1 MDLDTKLKNIKIQ
14 KASRVI
20 SFLLALIFIV
30 VGMLNGI
37 EVVKSAYLFGF
48 GDCLNNDL
56 TVYDMNGFE
65 NDFRTDVNSVLAW
78 SNRNYMQKQVEKK
91 KTEFVDGM
99 LAKYLESKSFYD
111 ANSQALQKSY
121 NDEYNDEY
129 YDEDDESDVD
139 YDDAS
144 SLYNI
149 QHEYDEFGNDVF
161 YFQKDYSEE
170 LSTGRYLWFT
180 CNVPLSDSS
189 EQAQKYLE
197 KKFDNEVTK
206 DFGPYFTQSE
216 VSDALQFYIESKD
229 GVVYTN
235 VDDVNTFKKSATA
248 DKGFWLGEDNLGRNR
263 FYSLCNVYDDF
274 YTNNT
279 KQAYFQIDMSKAK
292 DDYYSEIQEN
302 FDKVNHNPMKNFA
315 VSVACI
321 ILLLLLLI
329 WNCVLAGRK
338 GSEYKTSKIDKV
350 PNDLHFLVSGGL
362 VAGGFF
368 LLVNLLY
375 FYAKSLFSEMD
386 IYSTLADM
394 VAGVVNANMF
404 MPLVCALAFA
414 IFLVMSEWL
423 TSVARQVKAHSGFFK
438 NTLVYMLIKCL
449 VWFFK
454 TVVAKPAKKGIAF
467 LKYRPDVFKKQL
479 MAYLIG
485 YGVVNLLLLFFVW
498 LGDDGVVRLLLCFAW
513 FGLNVASLV
522 FVVKYVMDLDE
533 IIKAFN
539 ERRPPRV
546 NYQKLPQSL
555 KMLVD
560 AQKYTAEELNRA
572 VDKAV
577 KDERMRSELI
587 TNVSHDLKTPLTS
600 IITYVDLLKHCDIQ
614 DEKAQEYI
622 GVLDEKGGRLKR
634 LIDDLV
640 EASKITSGVIKL
652 NLVQLDLG
660 ELATQAVVEHQQEF
674 ADNGLELIFK
684 GDKKSLSAIAD
695 GQKTYRVIE
704 NLLSNARKYSAKG
717 SRVYADVYEQ
727 NNTAVFEIKNVSA
740 QQLDISADELKE
752 RFVRGDKSRNEE
764 GNGLGLSIA
773 DNLCQAM
780 HGRMEIHIDG
790 DLFKVKVVLPRQAQK

>member
-20 SFLLALIFIV
+20 SFLLALIFVV

-37 EVVKSAYLFGF
+37 EVVKSAYMFGF
-48 GDCLNNDL
+48 DDCLSNDL
-56 TVYDMNGFE
+56 TVYDTNGFE
-65 NDFRTDVNSVLAW
+65 NDFKTDVTSVLAW

-91 KTEFVDGM
+91 KTEFIDGM
-99 LAKYLESKSFYD
+99 LSKYLESKSFYD
-111 ANSQALQKSY
+111 ANSQALLKSY
-121 NDEYNDEY
+121 NDEYTD
-129 YDEDDESDVD
+129 YDGYDDDDGVD

-149 QHEYDEFGNDVF
+149 QHEYDEFGSDVF
-161 YFQKDYSEE
+161 YFEKQYSGE
-170 LSTGRYLWFT
+170 LSTGRCLWFT
-180 CNVPLSDSS
+180 CSVPFSYSG

-206 DFGPYFTQSE
+206 ELGPYFTQTE

-229 GVVYTN
+229 GIVYTN

-248 DKGFWLGEDNLGRNR
+248 DKGFWLGEDNLSRNR
-263 FYSLCNVYDDF
+263 FYSLCNDYDDF

-368 LLVNLLY
+368 LLLNLLY
-375 FYAKSLFSEMD
+375 LYARSLFSEAD
-386 IYSTLADM
+386 IYGTLADM
-394 VAGVVNANMF
+394 VAVVINSNMF

-449 VWFFK
+449 VWLFK

-485 YGVVNLLLLFFVW
+485 YGVVNLLLMFFVW
-498 LGDDGVVRLLLCFAW
+498 FCDEGGVRWLLCLVW
-513 FGLNVASLV
+513 FGMNVASLV
-522 FVVKYVMDLDE
+522 FIVKYVMDLDE

-587 TNVSHDLKTPLTS
+587 TSVSHDLKTPLTS

-640 EASKITSGVIKL
+640 EASKITSGVVKL

-740 QQLDISADELKE
+740 QPLDISADELKE

-790 DLFKVKVVLPRQAQK
+790 DLFKVKVVLPRQHK

>member
-14 KASRVI
+14 KTSRVI
-20 SFLLALIFIV
+20 SFLLALIFVV

-37 EVVKSAYLFGF
+37 EFVKSAYIFGID
-48 GDCLNNDL
+48 DCLSNDL
-56 TVYDMNGFE
+56 TVYDTNGFE
-65 NDFRTDVNSVLAW
+65 NDFRTDVTSVLAW

-121 NDEYNDEY
+121 NDEY

-161 YFQKDYSEE
+161 YFEKQYSGE
-170 LSTGRYLWFT
+170 LSAGRYLWFT
-180 CNVPLSDSS
+180 CSVPFSYSN
-189 EQAQKYLE
+189 EQVLKYLE
-197 KKFDNEVTK
+197 KKFVNEVTK
-206 DFGPYFTQSE
+206 ELGPYFTQTE

-229 GVVYTN
+229 GIVYTN

-248 DKGFWLGEDNLGRNR
+248 DKGFWLGEDDLSRNR
-263 FYSLCNVYDDF
+263 FYSLCNYDDF

-292 DDYYSEIQEN
+292 DDYYSKIQEN
-302 FDKVNHNPMKNFA
+302 FDKVNHNPLKNFA
-315 VSVACI
+315 LSVACI
-321 ILLLLLLI
+321 ILLLLLLV

-338 GSEYKTSKIDKV
+338 GSEYKASKIDKV

-362 VAGGFF
+362 VAGGFS
-368 LLVNLLY
+368 LLVNSLY
-375 FYAKSLFSEMD
+375 FYAKSLFSEAD

-394 VAGVVNANMF
+394 VAGVVNSNMF

-449 VWFFK
+449 VWLFK
-454 TVVAKPAKKGIAF
+454 TVIAKPAKKGIAF

-485 YGVVNLLLLFFVW
+485 YGVVNLLLLFLVPVCGAGMRMVFCLV
-498 LGDDGVVRLLLCFAW
+498 W

-640 EASKITSGVIKL
+640 EASKITSGVVKL

-740 QQLDISADELKE
+740 QPLDISADELKE

-790 DLFKVKVVLPRQAQK
+790 DLFKVKVVLPRQQGK

>member
-1 MDLDTKLKNIKIQ
+1 MDLDTKLKNTKIQ
-14 KASRVI
+14 TASRVI
-20 SFLLALIFIV
+20 SFLLALVFVV

-37 EVVKSAYLFGF
+37 EVVKSAYIFGID
-48 GDCLNNDL
+48 DCLSNDL
-56 TVYDMNGFE
+56 TVYDTNGFE

-78 SNRNYMQKQVEKK
+78 SNRNYMQKQVEKR

-111 ANSQALQKSY
+111 ANSQALLKSY
-121 NDEYNDEY
+121 NDEYTD
-129 YDEDDESDVD
+129 YDGYDDDDGVD

-144 SLYNI
+144 SLYHI
-149 QHEYDEFGNDVF
+149 QHEYDDFGNDVF
-161 YFQKDYSEE
+161 YFQKDYSGE
-170 LSTGRYLWFT
+170 LSAGRYLWFT
-180 CNVPLSDSS
+180 CTVPLSYSN
-189 EQAQKYLE
+189 EQALKYLE
-197 KKFDNEVTK
+197 KKFNNEVTK
-206 DFGPYFTQSE
+206 ELGPYFTQSE

-235 VDDVNTFKKSATA
+235 VDDVNTFKKNATA
-248 DKGFWLGEDNLGRNR
+248 DKGFWLGEENLSRNR
-263 FYSLCNVYDDF
+263 FYSLCNYDDF

-292 DDYYSEIQEN
+292 DDYYSEIKEN

-321 ILLLLLLI
+321 ILLLLLLV

-338 GSEYKTSKIDKV
+338 GGEYKTSKIDKV

-368 LLVNLLY
+368 LLVNSLY
-375 FYAKSLFSEMD
+375 FYAKSLFSEVMT
-386 IYSTLADM
+386 YSTLGDM
-394 VAGVVNANMF
+394 VAGVINSNMF

-449 VWFFK
+449 VWLFK

-467 LKYRPDVFKKQL
+467 LKYRPDMFKKQL

-522 FVVKYVMDLDE
+522 FIVKYVMDLDE

-577 KDERMRSELI
+577 RDERMRSELI

-614 DEKAQEYI
+614 DEKAKEYI

-640 EASKITSGVIKL
+640 EASKITSGVVKL

>member
-1 MDLDTKLKNIKIQ
+1 MDLDTKLKNTKIQ

-37 EVVKSAYLFGF
+37 EVVKSAYLFDIA
-48 GDCLNNDL
+48 DCLRNDL
-56 TVYDMNGFE
+56 TVYDTKGFE

-78 SNRNYMQKQVEKK
+78 SNRNYMQKQIEKK
-91 KTEFVDGM
+91 KTKFVDGM
-99 LAKYLESKSFYD
+99 LAEYLESKSFYD
-111 ANSQALQKSY
+111 ENSQALLKSY
-121 NDEYNDEY
+121 NDYYDDEY
-129 YDEDDESDVD
+129 YDDDDDYDDVVD

-149 QHEYDEFGNDVF
+149 QHKYDEFGKDVF
-161 YFQKDYSEE
+161 YFQKDYSGE
-170 LSTGRYLWFT
+170 LSAGRYLWFT
-180 CNVPLSDSS
+180 CTVPLSYSN
-189 EQAQKYLE
+189 EQALKYLE
-197 KKFDNEVTK
+197 KKFDKEVTNN
-206 DFGPYFTQSE
+206 FGPYLTQTE
-216 VSDALQFYIESKD
+216 VPDALQFYIESKD

-248 DKGFWLGEDNLGRNR
+248 DKGFWLGEDNLSRNR
-263 FYSLCNVYDDF
+263 FYSLCNGYNDF

-292 DDYYSEIQEN
+292 DDSYSKIQEN

-321 ILLLLLLI
+321 ILLLLLLV

-368 LLVNLLY
+368 LLANLLY
-375 FYAKSLFSEMD
+375 FYAKSLFPEAGTYIVLGD
-386 IYSTLADM
+386 L
-394 VAGVVNANMF
+394 VASVINSNMF
-404 MPLVCALAFA
+404 MPLVCALSFA
-414 IFLVMSEWL
+414 IFLIMSEWL
-423 TSVARQVKAHSGFFK
+423 TSVARQVKTHSGFFK

-449 VWFFK
+449 VWLFK
-454 TVVAKPAKKGIAF
+454 TAIVKPAKKGIAF
-467 LKYRPDVFKKQL
+467 LKYRPDMFKKQL

-485 YGVVNLLLLFFVW
+485 YGAVNLLLLFLVSVCGAGMRIVFCLV
-498 LGDDGVVRLLLCFAW
+498 W

-577 KDERMRSELI
+577 RDERMRSELI

-640 EASKITSGVIKL
+640 EASKITSGVVKL

-740 QQLDISADELKE
+740 QPLDISADELKE

-790 DLFKVKVVLPRQAQK
+790 DLFKVKVVLPRQHK

>member
-14 KASRVI
+14 KTSRVI
-20 SFLLALIFIV
+20 SFLLALIFVV

-48 GDCLNNDL
+48 GDCLSNDL
-56 TVYDMNGFE
+56 TVYDTNGFE
-65 NDFRTDVNSVLAW
+65 HDFRTDVNSVLAW
-78 SNRNYMQKQVEKK
+78 SNRNYMQKQVEKN
-91 KTEFVDGM
+91 KTEFIDGM
-99 LAKYLESKSFYD
+99 LSKYLESKSFYD
-111 ANSQALQKSY
+111 ANSQALLKSY
-121 NDEYNDEY
+121 NDEYTD
-129 YDEDDESDVD
+129 YDGYDDDDGVD

-149 QHEYDEFGNDVF
+149 QHEYDEFGRDVF
-161 YFQKDYSEE
+161 YFEKQYSGE
-170 LSTGRYLWFT
+170 LSTGRCLWFT
-180 CNVPLSDSS
+180 CSVPFSYSG

-206 DFGPYFTQSE
+206 ELRPYFTQTE

-229 GVVYTN
+229 GIVYTN
-235 VDDVNTFKKSATA
+235 VDDVNTFKKNATA
-248 DKGFWLGEDNLGRNR
+248 DKGFWLGEDNLSRNR
-263 FYSLCNVYDDF
+263 FYSLCNYDDF

-292 DDYYSEIQEN
+292 NDYYSEIQEN

-321 ILLLLLLI
+321 ILLLLLLV

-368 LLVNLLY
+368 LLVNSLY
-375 FYAKSLFSEMD
+375 FYAKSLFSEAD
-386 IYSTLADM
+386 IYSTLAEDM
-394 VAGVVNANMF
+394 VAVVINSNMF

-423 TSVARQVKAHSGFFK
+423 TSVARQVKTHSGFFK

-449 VWFFK
+449 VWLFK

-485 YGVVNLLLLFFVW
+485 YGVVNLLLMFFVW
-498 LGDDGVVRLLLCFAW
+498 FCDEGGVRWLLCLVW

-522 FVVKYVMDLDE
+522 FIVKYVMDLDE

-640 EASKITSGVIKL
+640 EASKITSGVVKL

-773 DNLCQAM
+773 DNLCRAM

-790 DLFKVKVVLPRQAQK
+790 DLFKVKVVLPRQQGK

>member
-14 KASRVI
+14 KTSRVI

-48 GDCLNNDL
+48 GDCLSNDL
-56 TVYDMNGFE
+56 TVYDTNGFE
-65 NDFRTDVNSVLAW
+65 HDFRTDVNSVLAW

-99 LAKYLESKSFYD
+99 LSKYLESKSFYD
-111 ANSQALQKSY
+111 ANSQALLKSY
-121 NDEYNDEY
+121 NDEYTD
-129 YDEDDESDVD
+129 YDGYDDDDGVD

-144 SLYNI
+144 SLYHI
-149 QHEYDEFGNDVF
+149 QHEYDDFGNDVF
-161 YFQKDYSEE
+161 YFQKDYSRE
-170 LSTGRYLWFT
+170 LSAGRYLWFT
-180 CNVPLSDSS
+180 CTVPLSYSN
-189 EQAQKYLE
+189 EQALKYLE
-197 KKFDNEVTK
+197 KKFNNEVTK
-206 DFGPYFTQSE
+206 ELGPYFTQTE

-229 GVVYTN
+229 GIVYTN
-235 VDDVNTFKKSATA
+235 VDDVNTFKKNVTA
-248 DKGFWLGEDNLGRNR
+248 DKGFWLGEENLSRNR
-263 FYSLCNVYDDF
+263 FYSLCNYDDF

-279 KQAYFQIDMSKAK
+279 KQAYFQIDMSKAN
-292 DDYYSEIQEN
+292 DDYYSKIQEN

-321 ILLLLLLI
+321 ILLLLLLV

-338 GSEYKTSKIDKV
+338 GSEYKTSKIDNV

-368 LLVNLLY
+368 LLVNSLY
-375 FYAKSLFSEMD
+375 FYARSLFSEAD
-386 IYSTLADM
+386 IYSTLAYM

-449 VWFFK
+449 VWLFK
-454 TVVAKPAKKGIAF
+454 TVVAKPVKKGIAF

-485 YGVVNLLLLFFVW
+485 YGVVNLLLLFLVW

-522 FVVKYVMDLDE
+522 FIVKYVMDLDE

-577 KDERMRSELI
+577 RDERMRSELI

-640 EASKITSGVIKL
+640 EASKITSGVVKL

-740 QQLDISADELKE
+740 QPLDISADELKE

-773 DNLCQAM
+773 DNLCRAM

-790 DLFKVKVVLPRQAQK
+790 DLFKVKVVLPRQHK

>member
-14 KASRVI
+14 KTSRVI

-48 GDCLNNDL
+48 GDCLSNDL
-56 TVYDMNGFE
+56 TVYDTNGFE
-65 NDFRTDVNSVLAW
+65 HDFRTDVNSVLAW

-99 LAKYLESKSFYD
+99 LSKYLESKSFYD
-111 ANSQALQKSY
+111 ANSQALLKSY
-121 NDEYNDEY
+121 NDEYTD
-129 YDEDDESDVD
+129 YDGYDDDDGVD

-144 SLYNI
+144 SLYHI
-149 QHEYDEFGNDVF
+149 QHEYDDFGNDVF
-161 YFQKDYSEE
+161 YFQKDYSRE
-170 LSTGRYLWFT
+170 LSAGRYLWFT
-180 CNVPLSDSS
+180 CTVPLSYSN
-189 EQAQKYLE
+189 EQALKYLE
-197 KKFDNEVTK
+197 KKFNNEVTK
-206 DFGPYFTQSE
+206 ELGPYFTQTE

-229 GVVYTN
+229 GIVYTN
-235 VDDVNTFKKSATA
+235 VDDVNTFKKNVTA
-248 DKGFWLGEDNLGRNR
+248 DKGFWLGEENLSRNR
-263 FYSLCNVYDDF
+263 FYSLCNYDDF

-279 KQAYFQIDMSKAK
+279 KQAYFQIDMSKAN
-292 DDYYSEIQEN
+292 DDYYSKIQEN

-321 ILLLLLLI
+321 ILLLLLLV

-368 LLVNLLY
+368 LLVNSLY
-375 FYAKSLFSEMD
+375 FYAKSLFSESD

-394 VAGVVNANMF
+394 VAVVINSNMF

-423 TSVARQVKAHSGFFK
+423 TSVARQVKTHSGFFK

-449 VWFFK
+449 VWLFK
-454 TVVAKPAKKGIAF
+454 TVVEKPVKKGIAF

-485 YGVVNLLLLFFVW
+485 YGVVNLLLMFFVW
-498 LGDDGVVRLLLCFAW
+498 FCDEGGVRWLLCLVW

-522 FVVKYVMDLDE
+522 FIVKYVMDLDE

-577 KDERMRSELI
+577 RDERMRSELI

-600 IITYVDLLKHCDIQ
+600 IITYVDLLKHCEIQ

-640 EASKITSGVIKL
+640 EASKITSGVVKL

-773 DNLCQAM
+773 DNLCRAM

-790 DLFKVKVVLPRQAQK
+790 DLFKVKVVLPRQHK

>member
-14 KASRVI
+14 KTSRVI

-48 GDCLNNDL
+48 GDYLNNDL
-56 TVYDMNGFE
+56 TVYDTNGFE

-99 LAKYLESKSFYD
+99 LSKYLESKSFYD
-111 ANSQALQKSY
+111 ANSQALLKSY
-121 NDEYNDEY
+121 NDEYTD
-129 YDEDDESDVD
+129 YDGYDDDDGVD

-149 QHEYDEFGNDVF
+149 QHEYDEFGRDVF
-161 YFQKDYSEE
+161 YFEKQYSGE
-170 LSTGRYLWFT
+170 LSTGRCLWFT
-180 CNVPLSDSS
+180 CSVPFSYSG

-206 DFGPYFTQSE
+206 ELGPYFTQTE

-229 GVVYTN
+229 GIVYTN
-235 VDDVNTFKKSATA
+235 VDDVNTFKKNATA
-248 DKGFWLGEDNLGRNR
+248 DKGFWLGEDNLSRNR
-263 FYSLCNVYDDF
+263 FYSLCNYDDF

-292 DDYYSEIQEN
+292 NDSYSKIQQN

-321 ILLLLLLI
+321 ILLLLLLV

-362 VAGGFF
+362 VTGGFF
-368 LLVNLLY
+368 LLLNLLY
-375 FYAKSLFSEMD
+375 FYARSLFSEAD

-394 VAGVVNANMF
+394 VAVVINSNMF

-449 VWFFK
+449 VWLFK

-498 LGDDGVVRLLLCFAW
+498 LGDDGVVRLLFCLVW
-513 FGLNVASLV
+513 FGMNVASLV
-522 FVVKYVMDLDE
+522 FIVKYVMDLDE

-600 IITYVDLLKHCDIQ
+600 IITYVDLLKHCEIQ

-640 EASKITSGVIKL
+640 EASKITSGVVKL

-790 DLFKVKVVLPRQAQK
+790 DLFKVKVVLPRQHK

>member
-14 KASRVI
+14 KTSRVI
-20 SFLLALIFIV
+20 SFLLALVFIV

-37 EVVKSAYLFGF
+37 EVVKSAYIFGID
-48 GDCLNNDL
+48 DCLSNDL
-56 TVYDMNGFE
+56 TVYDTNGFE

-78 SNRNYMQKQVEKK
+78 SNRNYMQKRIEKK

-111 ANSQALQKSY
+111 ENSQALLKSY
-121 NDEYNDEY
+121 NDEYTD
-129 YDEDDESDVD
+129 YDGYDDDDDGVD

-170 LSTGRYLWFT
+170 ISAGRYFWFT
-180 CNVPLSDSS
+180 CTVPLSHSG

-206 DFGPYFTQSE
+206 NLGPYLTQTE

-229 GVVYTN
+229 GIVYTN
-235 VDDVNTFKKSATA
+235 VDDVNTFKKNATA
-248 DKGFWLGEDNLGRNR
+248 DKGFWLGEHNFGRNR
-263 FYSLCNVYDDF
+263 FYSLCNYDDF

-321 ILLLLLLI
+321 ILLLLLLV

-338 GSEYKTSKIDKV
+338 GSEYKTSKIDKM

-362 VAGGFF
+362 VTGGFF
-368 LLVNLLY
+368 LLVNSLY
-375 FYAKSLFSEMD
+375 CYAKILFSEAD
-386 IYSTLADM
+386 IYNDLADM
-394 VAGVVNANMF
+394 TISVVNANMF

-449 VWFFK
+449 VWLFK
-454 TVVAKPAKKGIAF
+454 TVIAKPAKKGIAF

-522 FVVKYVMDLDE
+522 FIVKYVMDLDE

-640 EASKITSGVIKL
+640 EASKITSGVVKL

-790 DLFKVKVVLPRQAQK
+790 DLFKVKVVLPRQQGK

>member
-14 KASRVI
+14 KTSRVI

-37 EVVKSAYLFGF
+37 EVVKSAYIFGID
-48 GDCLNNDL
+48 DCLSNDL
-56 TVYDMNGFE
+56 TVYDTNGFE

-78 SNRNYMQKQVEKK
+78 SNRNYMQKRIEKK

-111 ANSQALQKSY
+111 ENSQALLKSY
-121 NDEYNDEY
+121 NDEYTD
-129 YDEDDESDVD
+129 YDGYDDDDDGVD

-170 LSTGRYLWFT
+170 ISAGRYFWFT
-180 CNVPLSDSS
+180 CTVPLSHSG

-206 DFGPYFTQSE
+206 NLGPYLTQTE

-229 GVVYTN
+229 GIVYTN
-235 VDDVNTFKKSATA
+235 VDDVNTFKKNATA
-248 DKGFWLGEDNLGRNR
+248 DKGFWLGEHNFGRNR
-263 FYSLCNVYDDF
+263 FYSLCNYDDF

-321 ILLLLLLI
+321 ILLLLLLV

-338 GSEYKTSKIDKV
+338 GSEYKTSKIDKM

-362 VAGGFF
+362 VTGGFF
-368 LLVNLLY
+368 LLVNSLY
-375 FYAKSLFSEMD
+375 CYAKILFSKAD
-386 IYSTLADM
+386 IYNDLADM
-394 VAGVVNANMF
+394 TISVVNANMF

-449 VWFFK
+449 VWLFK

-467 LKYRPDVFKKQL
+467 LKYRPDMFKKQL

-522 FVVKYVMDLDE
+522 FIVKYVMDLDE

-614 DEKAQEYI
+614 DKKAQEYI

-640 EASKITSGVIKL
+640 EASKITSGVVKL

-660 ELATQAVVEHQQEF
+660 ELVTQAVVEHQQEF

-740 QQLDISADELKE
+740 QPLDISADELKE

>member
-20 SFLLALIFIV
+20 SFLLALIFVV

-48 GDCLNNDL
+48 GDCLNNNL
-56 TVYDMNGFE
+56 TVYDTNGFE
-65 NDFRTDVNSVLAW
+65 HDFRTDVNSVLAW

-111 ANSQALQKSY
+111 ANSQVLLKSY
-121 NDEYNDEY
+121 NDEYTD
-129 YDEDDESDVD
+129 YDGYDDDDGVD

-144 SLYNI
+144 SLYHI
-149 QHEYDEFGNDVF
+149 QHEYDDFGNDVF
-161 YFQKDYSEE
+161 YFQKDYSGE
-170 LSTGRYLWFT
+170 LSAGRYLWFT
-180 CNVPLSDSS
+180 CTVPLSYSN
-189 EQAQKYLE
+189 EQALKYLE
-197 KKFDNEVTK
+197 KKFNNEVTK
-206 DFGPYFTQSE
+206 ELGPYFTQTE

-229 GVVYTN
+229 GIVYTN
-235 VDDVNTFKKSATA
+235 VDDVNTFKKNATA
-248 DKGFWLGEDNLGRNR
+248 DKGFWLGEENLSRNR
-263 FYSLCNVYDDF
+263 FYSLCNYDDF

-321 ILLLLLLI
+321 ILLLLLLV

-368 LLVNLLY
+368 LLVNSLY
-375 FYAKSLFSEMD
+375 FYARSLFFEAN

-394 VAGVVNANMF
+394 VAVVINSNMF
-404 MPLVCALAFA
+404 MTLVCALAFA

-423 TSVARQVKAHSGFFK
+423 TSVARQVKTHSGFFK

-449 VWFFK
+449 VWLFK
-454 TVVAKPAKKGIAF
+454 TVVAKPVKKGIAF

-485 YGVVNLLLLFFVW
+485 YGVVNLLLMFFVW
-498 LGDDGVVRLLLCFAW
+498 FCDEGGVRWLLCLVW

-522 FVVKYVMDLDE
+522 FIVKYVMDLDE

-577 KDERMRSELI
+577 RDERMRSELI

-640 EASKITSGVIKL
+640 EASKITSGVVKL

-740 QQLDISADELKE
+740 QPLDISADELKE

-780 HGRMEIHIDG
+780 QGRMEIHIDG
-790 DLFKVKVVLPRQAQK
+790 DLFKVKVVLPRQQGK

>member
-1 MDLDTKLKNIKIQ
+1 MDLDTKLKNTKIQ
-14 KASRVI
+14 TASRVV

-37 EVVKSAYLFGF
+37 EVVKSAYIFGID
-48 GDCLNNDL
+48 DCLSNNL

-65 NDFRTDVNSVLAW
+65 NDFKTDVTSVLAW

-111 ANSQALQKSY
+111 ANSQALLKSY
-121 NDEYNDEY
+121 NDEYTD
-129 YDEDDESDVD
+129 YDGYDDDDGVD

-170 LSTGRYLWFT
+170 LSTGRCFWFT
-180 CNVPLSDSS
+180 CSVPFSYSG

-206 DFGPYFTQSE
+206 NLGPYLTQTE

-235 VDDVNTFKKSATA
+235 VDDVNTFKKNATA

-263 FYSLCNVYDDF
+263 FYWLCNGYDDF

-302 FDKVNHNPMKNFA
+302 FEKVNHNPMKNFA

-321 ILLLLLLI
+321 ILLLLLLV

-362 VAGGFF
+362 VTGGFF
-368 LLVNLLY
+368 LLVNSLY
-375 FYAKSLFSEMD
+375 FYAKSLFSEVMT
-386 IYSTLADM
+386 YSTLEDM
-394 VAGVVNANMF
+394 IVSAVNSNIF
-404 MPLVCALAFA
+404 VPLVCALAFA

-423 TSVARQVKAHSGFFK
+423 TSVARQVKTHSGFFK
-438 NTLVYMLIKCL
+438 NTLVYMLIKCF
-449 VWFFK
+449 VWLFK
-454 TVVAKPAKKGIAF
+454 TVVAKPVKKGIAF
-467 LKYRPDVFKKQL
+467 LKYRPDMFKKQL

-485 YGVVNLLLLFFVW
+485 YGVVNLLLMFFVW
-498 LGDDGVVRLLLCFAW
+498 FCDEGGVRWLLCLVW

-640 EASKITSGVIKL
+640 EASKITSGVVKL

-790 DLFKVKVVLPRQAQK
+790 DLFKVKVVLPRQHK

>member
-1 MDLDTKLKNIKIQ
+1 MDLDTKLKNTKIQ
-14 KASRVI
+14 TASRVV

-37 EVVKSAYLFGF
+37 EVVKSAYIFGID
-48 GDCLNNDL
+48 DCLSNNL

-65 NDFRTDVNSVLAW
+65 NDFKTDVTSVLAW

-111 ANSQALQKSY
+111 ANSQALLKSY
-121 NDEYNDEY
+121 NDEYTD
-129 YDEDDESDVD
+129 YDGYDDDDGVD

-170 LSTGRYLWFT
+170 LSTGRCFWFT
-180 CNVPLSDSS
+180 CSVPFSYSG

-206 DFGPYFTQSE
+206 NLGPYLTQTE

-235 VDDVNTFKKSATA
+235 VDDVNTFKKNATA

-263 FYSLCNVYDDF
+263 FYWLCNGYDDF

-321 ILLLLLLI
+321 ILLLLLLV

-362 VAGGFF
+362 VTGGFY
-368 LLVNLLY
+368 LLVNSLY
-375 FYAKSLFSEMD
+375 FYAKSLFSEVMT
-386 IYSTLADM
+386 YSTLEDM
-394 VAGVVNANMF
+394 IVSAVNSNIF
-404 MPLVCALAFA
+404 VPLVCALAFA

-423 TSVARQVKAHSGFFK
+423 TSVARQVKTHSGFFK
-438 NTLVYMLIKCL
+438 NTLVYMLIKCF
-449 VWFFK
+449 VWLFK
-454 TVVAKPAKKGIAF
+454 TVVAKPVKKGIAF
-467 LKYRPDVFKKQL
+467 LKYRPDMFKKQL

-485 YGVVNLLLLFFVW
+485 YGVVNLLLMFFVW
-498 LGDDGVVRLLLCFAW
+498 FCDEGGVRWLLCLVW

-640 EASKITSGVIKL
+640 EASKITSGVVKL

-740 QQLDISADELKE
+740 QPLDISADELKE

-790 DLFKVKVVLPRQAQK
+790 DLFKVKVVLPRQQGK

>member
-14 KASRVI
+14 KTSRVI
-20 SFLLALIFIV
+20 SFLLALIFVV

-37 EVVKSAYLFGF
+37 EVFKSAYLFGF
-48 GDCLNNDL
+48 GDCLSNDL

-91 KTEFVDGM
+91 KTKFIDGM
-99 LAKYLESKSFYD
+99 LSKYLESKSFYD
-111 ANSQALQKSY
+111 ANSQALLKSY
-121 NDEYNDEY
+121 NDEYTD
-129 YDEDDESDVD
+129 YDGYDDDDGVD

-149 QHEYDEFGNDVF
+149 QHEYDEFGSDVF
-161 YFQKDYSEE
+161 YFEKQYSGE
-170 LSTGRYLWFT
+170 LSTGRCLWFT
-180 CNVPLSDSS
+180 CSVPFSYSG

-206 DFGPYFTQSE
+206 ELGPYFTQTE

-229 GVVYTN
+229 GIVYTN
-235 VDDVNTFKKSATA
+235 VDDVNTFKKNATA
-248 DKGFWLGEDNLGRNR
+248 DKGFWLGEDNLSRNR
-263 FYSLCNVYDDF
+263 FYSLCNDYDDF

-292 DDYYSEIQEN
+292 DDSYSKIQEN

-350 PNDLHFLVSGGL
+350 PNDLNFLVSGGL
-362 VAGGFF
+362 VTGGFF
-368 LLVNLLY
+368 LLLNSLY
-375 FYAKSLFSEMD
+375 CYAKILFSEAE
-386 IYSTLADM
+386 IYNDLADM
-394 VAGVVNANMF
+394 TISVVNANMF

-438 NTLVYMLIKCL
+438 NTLVYMLIKCF
-449 VWFFK
+449 VWLFK
-454 TVVAKPAKKGIAF
+454 TVVVKPAKKGIAF

-485 YGVVNLLLLFFVW
+485 YGVVNLLLMFFVW
-498 LGDDGVVRLLLCFAW
+498 FCDEGGVRWLLCLVW
-513 FGLNVASLV
+513 FGMNVASLV

-600 IITYVDLLKHCDIQ
+600 IITYVDLLKHCDIK

-640 EASKITSGVIKL
+640 EASKITSGVVKL

-790 DLFKVKVVLPRQAQK
+790 DLFKVKVVLPRQQGK

>member
-1 MDLDTKLKNIKIQ
+1 M
-14 KASRVI
+14 
-20 SFLLALIFIV
+20 
-30 VGMLNGI
+30 
-37 EVVKSAYLFGF
+37 
-48 GDCLNNDL
+48 
-56 TVYDMNGFE
+56 
-65 NDFRTDVNSVLAW
+65 
-78 SNRNYMQKQVEKK
+78 
-91 KTEFVDGM
+91 
-99 LAKYLESKSFYD
+99 
-111 ANSQALQKSY
+111 
-121 NDEYNDEY
+121 
-129 YDEDDESDVD
+129 
-139 YDDAS
+139 
-144 SLYNI
+144 
-149 QHEYDEFGNDVF
+149 
-161 YFQKDYSEE
+161 
-170 LSTGRYLWFT
+170 
-180 CNVPLSDSS
+180 
-189 EQAQKYLE
+189 
-197 KKFDNEVTK
+197 
-206 DFGPYFTQSE
+206 
-216 VSDALQFYIESKD
+216 QFYIESKD

-235 VDDVNTFKKSATA
+235 VDDVNAFKKSATA
-248 DKGFWLGEDNLGRNR
+248 DKGFWLGEDDLSRNR
-263 FYSLCNVYDDF
+263 FYSLCNYDDF

-292 DDYYSEIQEN
+292 DDSYSKIQEN

-321 ILLLLLLI
+321 ILLLLLLV

-368 LLVNLLY
+368 LLVNSLY
-375 FYAKSLFSEMD
+375 FYARSLFSEAD

-449 VWFFK
+449 VWLFK
-454 TVVAKPAKKGIAF
+454 TVVAKPVKKGIAF

-485 YGVVNLLLLFFVW
+485 YGVVNLLLMFFVW
-498 LGDDGVVRLLLCFAW
+498 FCDDGGVRWLLCLVW

-522 FVVKYVMDLDE
+522 FIVKYVMDLDE

-577 KDERMRSELI
+577 RDERMRSELI

-640 EASKITSGVIKL
+640 EASKITSGVVKL
-652 NLVQLDLG
+652 NLVQLDL
-660 ELATQAVVEHQQEF
+660 E
-674 ADNGLELIFK
+674 
-684 GDKKSLSAIAD
+684 SLQPRQSLNI
-695 GQKTYRVIE
+695 
-704 NLLSNARKYSAKG
+704 
-717 SRVYADVYEQ
+717 
-727 NNTAVFEIKNVSA
+727 
-740 QQLDISADELKE
+740 
-752 RFVRGDKSRNEE
+752 SRN
-764 GNGLGLSIA
+764 LPTT
-773 DNLCQAM
+773 
-780 HGRMEIHIDG
+780 
-790 DLFKVKVVLPRQAQK
+790 DLNSSSRATKRAFRQ

>member
-14 KASRVI
+14 KTSRVI
-20 SFLLALIFIV
+20 SFLLALVFIV

-37 EVVKSAYLFGF
+37 EVVKSAYIFGID
-48 GDCLNNDL
+48 DCLSNDL
-56 TVYDMNGFE
+56 TVYDTNGFE

-78 SNRNYMQKQVEKK
+78 SNRNYMQKRIEKK

-111 ANSQALQKSY
+111 ENSQALLKSY
-121 NDEYNDEY
+121 NDEYTD
-129 YDEDDESDVD
+129 YDGYDDDDDGVD

-170 LSTGRYLWFT
+170 ISAGRYFWFT
-180 CNVPLSDSS
+180 CTVPLSHSG

-206 DFGPYFTQSE
+206 NLGPYLTQTE

-229 GVVYTN
+229 GIVYTN
-235 VDDVNTFKKSATA
+235 VDDVNTFKKNATA
-248 DKGFWLGEDNLGRNR
+248 DKGFWLGEHNFGRNR
-263 FYSLCNVYDDF
+263 FYSLCNYDDF

-321 ILLLLLLI
+321 ILLLLLLV

-338 GSEYKTSKIDKV
+338 GSEYKTSKIDKM

-362 VAGGFF
+362 VTGGFF
-368 LLVNLLY
+368 LLVNSLY
-375 FYAKSLFSEMD
+375 CYAKILFSEAD
-386 IYSTLADM
+386 IYNDLADM
-394 VAGVVNANMF
+394 TISVVNANMF

-449 VWFFK
+449 VWLFK
-454 TVVAKPAKKGIAF
+454 TVIAKPAKKGIAF

-522 FVVKYVMDLDE
+522 FIVKYVMDLDE

-640 EASKITSGVIKL
+640 EASKITSGVVKL

-740 QQLDISADELKE
+740 QPLDISADELKE

-790 DLFKVKVVLPRQAQK
+790 DLFKVKVVLPRQHK

>member
-1 MDLDTKLKNIKIQ
+1 MDTKLKNIKIQ
-14 KASRVI
+14 KTSRVI
-20 SFLLALIFIV
+20 SFLLALIFVV

-37 EVVKSAYLFGF
+37 EVVKSAYIFGID
-48 GDCLNNDL
+48 DCLSNDL
-56 TVYDMNGFE
+56 TVYDTNGFE

-121 NDEYNDEY
+121 NDEYTD
-129 YDEDDESDVD
+129 YDGYDDDDGVD

-144 SLYNI
+144 SLYHI

-161 YFQKDYSEE
+161 YFQKDYSGE
-170 LSTGRYLWFT
+170 LSAGRYLWFT
-180 CNVPLSDSS
+180 CTVPLSYSN
-189 EQAQKYLE
+189 EQALKYLE
-197 KKFDNEVTK
+197 KKFNNEVTK
-206 DFGPYFTQSE
+206 ELGPYFTQTE

-229 GVVYTN
+229 GIVYTN
-235 VDDVNTFKKSATA
+235 VDDVNTFKKTATA
-248 DKGFWLGEDNLGRNR
+248 DKGFWLGEDNLSRNR
-263 FYSLCNVYDDF
+263 FYSLCNYDDF

-292 DDYYSEIQEN
+292 GDYYSEIQEN
-302 FDKVNHNPMKNFA
+302 FGKVNHNPMKNFA

-338 GSEYKTSKIDKV
+338 DSEYKTSKIDKM

-368 LLVNLLY
+368 LLLNSLY
-375 FYAKSLFSEMD
+375 CYAKILFSEAD
-386 IYSTLADM
+386 IYNDLADM
-394 VAGVVNANMF
+394 TISVVNANMF
-404 MPLVCALAFA
+404 VPLVCALAFA
-414 IFLVMSEWL
+414 IFLIISEWL

-449 VWFFK
+449 VWLFK

-513 FGLNVASLV
+513 FGLNAASLV
-522 FVVKYVMDLDE
+522 FIVKYVMDLDE

-572 VDKAV
+572 VEKAV

-640 EASKITSGVIKL
+640 EASKITSGVVKL

-740 QQLDISADELKE
+740 QPLDISADELKE

>member
-14 KASRVI
+14 KSSRVI
-20 SFLLALIFIV
+20 SFLLALVFIV

-37 EVVKSAYLFGF
+37 EVVKSAYMFGID
-48 GDCLNNDL
+48 DCLSNDL

-91 KTEFVDGM
+91 KTEFIDGM

-111 ANSQALQKSY
+111 TNSQALQKSY

-161 YFQKDYSEE
+161 YFQKDYSGE
-170 LSTGRYLWFT
+170 LSAGNYLWFT
-180 CNVPLSDSS
+180 CSVPLSDSS

-206 DFGPYFTQSE
+206 DLGPYFTQSE

-248 DKGFWLGEDNLGRNR
+248 DKGFWLGEDNLSRNR

-292 DDYYSEIQEN
+292 DDYYSKIQEN

-338 GSEYKTSKIDKV
+338 GSEYKTSKIDKM

-368 LLVNLLY
+368 LLLNSLY
-375 FYAKSLFSEMD
+375 CYAKILFSEAD
-386 IYSTLADM
+386 IYNDLADM
-394 VAGVVNANMF
+394 TISIVNANMF
-404 MPLVCALAFA
+404 VPLVYALAFA
-414 IFLVMSEWL
+414 IFLIISEWL

-449 VWFFK
+449 VWLFK

-467 LKYRPDVFKKQL
+467 LKYRPDMFKKQL

-522 FVVKYVMDLDE
+522 FIVKYVMDLDE

-614 DEKAQEYI
+614 DKKAQEYI

-640 EASKITSGVIKL
+640 EASKITSGVVKL

-740 QQLDISADELKE
+740 QPLDISADELKE

>member
-1 MDLDTKLKNIKIQ
+1 MDLDTKLKNVKIQ

-20 SFLLALIFIV
+20 SFLLALIFVV

-48 GDCLNNDL
+48 GDCLSNDL
-56 TVYDMNGFE
+56 TVYDTNGFE

-78 SNRNYMQKQVEKK
+78 SNRNYMQKHVEKK

-99 LAKYLESKSFYD
+99 LSKYLESKSFYD
-111 ANSQALQKSY
+111 ANSQALLKSY
-121 NDEYNDEY
+121 NDEYTD
-129 YDEDDESDVD
+129 YDGYDDDDGVD

-149 QHEYDEFGNDVF
+149 QHEYDDFGNDVF
-161 YFQKDYSEE
+161 YFEKQYSGE
-170 LSTGRYLWFT
+170 LSAGRYLWFT
-180 CNVPLSDSS
+180 CSVPFSYSNKQVL
-189 EQAQKYLE
+189 KYLE

-206 DFGPYFTQSE
+206 ELGPYFTQTE

-229 GVVYTN
+229 GIVYTN
-235 VDDVNTFKKSATA
+235 VDDVNTFKKNVTA
-248 DKGFWLGEDNLGRNR
+248 DKGFWLGEENLSRNR
-263 FYSLCNVYDDF
+263 FYSLCNYDDF

-292 DDYYSEIQEN
+292 DDYYSKIQEN
-302 FDKVNHNPMKNFA
+302 FDKVNHNPIKNFA

-321 ILLLLLLI
+321 ILLLLLLV

-362 VAGGFF
+362 VTGGFF
-368 LLVNLLY
+368 LLVNSLY
-375 FYAKSLFSEMD
+375 FYAKSLFSEAD

-394 VAGVVNANMF
+394 VAVVINSNMF

-423 TSVARQVKAHSGFFK
+423 TSVARQVKTHSGFFK

-449 VWFFK
+449 VWLFK
-454 TVVAKPAKKGIAF
+454 TVVAKPVKKGIAF

-485 YGVVNLLLLFFVW
+485 YGVVNLLLMFFVW
-498 LGDDGVVRLLLCFAW
+498 FCDEGGVRWLLCLVW

-522 FVVKYVMDLDE
+522 FIVKYVMDLDE

-640 EASKITSGVIKL
+640 EASKITSGVVKL

-740 QQLDISADELKE
+740 QPLDISADELKE

-790 DLFKVKVVLPRQAQK
+790 DLFKVKVVLPRQHK

>member
-1 MDLDTKLKNIKIQ
+1 MDLDTKLKSIKTQ
-14 KASRVI
+14 KFARII
-20 SFLLALIFIV
+20 SFLLALVFVV

-48 GDCLNNDL
+48 GDCLSNDL
-56 TVYDMNGFE
+56 TVYDANGFE

-78 SNRNYMQKQVEKK
+78 SNRNYMQKQTEKN
-91 KTEFVDGM
+91 KTKFVDGM
-99 LAKYLESKSFYD
+99 LSKYLETKSYYD
-111 ANSQALQKSY
+111 ANSQELLKSY
-121 NDEYNDEY
+121 NDYYNG
-129 YDEDDESDVD
+129 D
-139 YDDAS
+139 YDDGDDGDIDYNEAS
-144 SLYNI
+144 FLYNI
-149 QHEYDEFGNDVF
+149 QHKYDEFGKDVF
-161 YFQKDYSEE
+161 YFQKDYEGK
-170 LSTGRYLWFT
+170 LSTGVYLWFN
-180 CNVPLSDSS
+180 CSVPLSYSG

-197 KKFDNEVTK
+197 KKFDNEVTEQI
-206 DFGPYFTQSE
+206 GPYLSQTE

-235 VDDVNTFKKSATA
+235 VDDVNAFKKSVTA
-248 DKGFWLGEDNLGRNR
+248 DKGFWLGEDNLGTNK
-263 FYSLCNVYDDF
+263 FYSICNGYDDF
-274 YTNNT
+274 YIDNT

-292 DDYYSEIQEN
+292 NDYYSEIQKN
-302 FDKVNHNPMKNFA
+302 FDKVNHNPIKNFA

-321 ILLLLLLI
+321 ILLILLLI
-329 WNCVLAGRK
+329 LNCVLAGRK
-338 GSEYKTSKIDKV
+338 GSEYKTAKIDKV

-368 LLVNLLY
+368 LLVNSLY
-375 FYAKSLFSEMD
+375 FYAKSLFSEAD

-394 VAGVVNANMF
+394 VAGVVNSNMF

-414 IFLVMSEWL
+414 IFLVMNEWL
-423 TSVARQVKAHSGFFK
+423 TSVARQIKAHSGFFK
-438 NTLVYMLIKCL
+438 NTLVYMLIKCF
-449 VWFFK
+449 VWLFK
-454 TVVAKPAKKGIAF
+454 TVIAKPAKKGIAL

-485 YGVVNLLLLFFVW
+485 YGVVNLLLFFFVW
-498 LGDDGVVRLLLCFAW
+498 LCDDGVVRLLLCFAW

-533 IIKAFN
+533 VIKAFN

-555 KMLVD
+555 KLLVD
-560 AQKYTAEELNRA
+560 AQKYTVQELNRA

-577 KDERMRSELI
+577 RDERMRSELI

-634 LIDDLV
+634 LINDLV
-640 EASKITSGVIKL
+640 EASKITSGVVKL

-704 NLLSNARKYSAKG
+704 NLMSNARKYSAKG

-740 QQLDISADELKE
+740 QPLDISADELKE

-790 DLFKVKVVLPRQAQK
+790 DLFKVKVVLPRQSH

>member
-1 MDLDTKLKNIKIQ
+1 MELDTKLKNIKTQ

-48 GDCLNNDL
+48 GDCLSNDL

-65 NDFRTDVNSVLAW
+65 NDFRTDVTSVLAW

-99 LAKYLESKSFYD
+99 LSKYLESKSFYD
-111 ANSQALQKSY
+111 ENSQALLKSY
-121 NDEYNDEY
+121 NDEYTD
-129 YDEDDESDVD
+129 YDGYDDDDGVD

-170 LSTGRYLWFT
+170 ISAGRFFWFT
-180 CNVPLSDSS
+180 CTVPLSHSG

-206 DFGPYFTQSE
+206 NLGPYLTQTE

-235 VDDVNTFKKSATA
+235 VDDVNAFKKNATA
-248 DKGFWLGEDNLGRNR
+248 DKGFWLGEDNLSRNR
-263 FYSLCNVYDDF
+263 FYSLCNYDDF

-292 DDYYSEIQEN
+292 DDYYSKIQEN

-368 LLVNLLY
+368 LLVNSLY

-394 VAGVVNANMF
+394 VAGVVNSNMF

-449 VWFFK
+449 VWLFK

-513 FGLNVASLV
+513 FGLNAASLV

-600 IITYVDLLKHCDIQ
+600 IVTYVDLLKHCDIQ

-640 EASKITSGVIKL
+640 EASKITSGVVKL

>member
-14 KASRVI
+14 KTSRVI

-48 GDCLNNDL
+48 GDCLSNDL
-56 TVYDMNGFE
+56 TVYDTNGFE
-65 NDFRTDVNSVLAW
+65 HDFRTDVTSVLAW

-91 KTEFVDGM
+91 KTEFIDGM
-99 LAKYLESKSFYD
+99 LSKYLESKSFYD
-111 ANSQALQKSY
+111 ANSQALLKSY
-121 NDEYNDEY
+121 NDEYTD
-129 YDEDDESDVD
+129 YDGYDDDDGVD

-149 QHEYDEFGNDVF
+149 QHEYDEFGSDVF
-161 YFQKDYSEE
+161 YFEKQYSGE
-170 LSTGRYLWFT
+170 LSTGRCLWFT
-180 CNVPLSDSS
+180 CSVPFSYSG

-206 DFGPYFTQSE
+206 ELGPYFTQTE

-229 GVVYTN
+229 GIVYTN
-235 VDDVNTFKKSATA
+235 VDDVNTFKKNATA
-248 DKGFWLGEDNLGRNR
+248 DKGFWLGEDNLSRNR

-274 YTNNT
+274 YTKNT

-302 FDKVNHNPMKNFA
+302 FDKVNHNPMKNFV

-321 ILLLLLLI
+321 ILLLLLLV

-368 LLVNLLY
+368 LLLNSLY
-375 FYAKSLFSEMD
+375 FYARSLFYEAD

-394 VAGVVNANMF
+394 VAVVINSNMF
-404 MPLVCALAFA
+404 MPFVCALAFA

-438 NTLVYMLIKCL
+438 NTLVYMLIKCI
-449 VWFFK
+449 VWLFK
-454 TVVAKPAKKGIAF
+454 TVVAKPVKKGIAF

-485 YGVVNLLLLFFVW
+485 YGVVNLLLMFFVW
-498 LGDDGVVRLLLCFAW
+498 FCDEGGVRWLLCLVW

-577 KDERMRSELI
+577 RDERMRSELI

-640 EASKITSGVIKL
+640 EASKITSGVVKL

-773 DNLCQAM
+773 DNLCRAM

-790 DLFKVKVVLPRQAQK
+790 DLFKVKVVLPRQHK

>member
-20 SFLLALIFIV
+20 SFLLALVFVV

-48 GDCLNNDL
+48 DDCLNNDL
-56 TVYDMNGFE
+56 TVYDTNGFE

-78 SNRNYMQKQVEKK
+78 SNRNYMQKQIEKK
-91 KTEFVDGM
+91 KTEFIDGM

-111 ANSQALQKSY
+111 ANSQALLKSY
-121 NDEYNDEY
+121 NDEYTD
-129 YDEDDESDVD
+129 YDGYDDDDGVD

-149 QHEYDEFGNDVF
+149 QHEYDEFGSDVF
-161 YFQKDYSEE
+161 YFEKQYSGE
-170 LSTGRYLWFT
+170 LSAGRYLWFT
-180 CNVPLSDSS
+180 CSVPFSYSG

-206 DFGPYFTQSE
+206 ELGAYLNQTE

-229 GVVYTN
+229 GIVYTN
-235 VDDVNTFKKSATA
+235 VDDVNTFKKNATA
-248 DKGFWLGEDNLGRNR
+248 DKGFWLGEHNLGGNR
-263 FYSLCNVYDDF
+263 FYSLCNVSDDF

-292 DDYYSEIQEN
+292 NDYYSEIQEN

-321 ILLLLLLI
+321 ILLLLLLV

-368 LLVNLLY
+368 LLVNSLY
-375 FYAKSLFSEMD
+375 FYVKSVFSDAD
-386 IYSTLADM
+386 IYSNLADM
-394 VAGVVNANMF
+394 VAGVVNSNMF

-449 VWFFK
+449 VWLFK

-498 LGDDGVVRLLLCFAW
+498 LGDDGVVRLLLCLAW

-577 KDERMRSELI
+577 RDERMRSELI

-640 EASKITSGVIKL
+640 EASKITSGVVKL

-740 QQLDISADELKE
+740 QPLDISADELKE

-790 DLFKVKVVLPRQAQK
+790 DLFKVKVVLPRQHK

>member
-37 EVVKSAYLFGF
+37 EVVKSAYMFGF
-48 GDCLNNDL
+48 DDCLSNDL
-56 TVYDMNGFE
+56 TVYDTNGFE
-65 NDFRTDVNSVLAW
+65 NDFKTDVTSVLAW

-91 KTEFVDGM
+91 KTEFIDGM
-99 LAKYLESKSFYD
+99 LSKYLESKSFYD
-111 ANSQALQKSY
+111 ANSQALLKSY
-121 NDEYNDEY
+121 NDEYTD
-129 YDEDDESDVD
+129 YDGYDDDDGVD

-149 QHEYDEFGNDVF
+149 QHEYDEFGSDVF
-161 YFQKDYSEE
+161 YFEKQYSGE
-170 LSTGRYLWFT
+170 LSTGRCLWFT
-180 CNVPLSDSS
+180 CSVPFSYSG

-206 DFGPYFTQSE
+206 ELGPYFTQTE

-229 GVVYTN
+229 GIVYTN
-235 VDDVNTFKKSATA
+235 VDDVNTFKKNATA
-248 DKGFWLGEDNLGRNR
+248 DKGFWLGEDNLSRNR
-263 FYSLCNVYDDF
+263 FYSLCNDYDDF

-292 DDYYSEIQEN
+292 NDYYSEIQEN

-321 ILLLLLLI
+321 ILLLLLLV

-368 LLVNLLY
+368 LLVNSLY
-375 FYAKSLFSEMD
+375 FYARSLFSEAD

-394 VAGVVNANMF
+394 VAVVINSNMLF

-423 TSVARQVKAHSGFFK
+423 TSVARQVKTHSGFFK

-449 VWFFK
+449 VWLFK
-454 TVVAKPAKKGIAF
+454 TVVAKPVKKGIAF

-485 YGVVNLLLLFFVW
+485 YGVVNLLLMFFVW
-498 LGDDGVVRLLLCFAW
+498 FCDEGGVRWLLCLVW

-522 FVVKYVMDLDE
+522 FIVKYVMDLDE

-577 KDERMRSELI
+577 RDERMRSELI

-640 EASKITSGVIKL
+640 EASKITSGVVKL

-684 GDKKSLSAIAD
+684 GDKKSLSAIVD

-773 DNLCQAM
+773 DNLCRAM

-790 DLFKVKVVLPRQAQK
+790 DLFKVKVVLPRQHK

>member
-1 MDLDTKLKNIKIQ
+1 MDLDTKLKNIKTQ

-48 GDCLNNDL
+48 GDCLSNDL

-65 NDFRTDVNSVLAW
+65 NDFRTDVTSVLAW

-99 LAKYLESKSFYD
+99 LSKYLESKSFYD
-111 ANSQALQKSY
+111 ENSQALLKSY
-121 NDEYNDEY
+121 NDEYTD
-129 YDEDDESDVD
+129 YDGYDDDDGVD

-170 LSTGRYLWFT
+170 ISAGRFFWFT
-180 CNVPLSDSS
+180 CTVPLSHSG

-206 DFGPYFTQSE
+206 NLGPYLTQTE

-235 VDDVNTFKKSATA
+235 VDDVNAFKKNATA
-248 DKGFWLGEDNLGRNR
+248 DKGFWLGEDNLSRNR
-263 FYSLCNVYDDF
+263 FYSLCNYDDF

-292 DDYYSEIQEN
+292 DDYYSKIQEN

-368 LLVNLLY
+368 LLVNSLY

-394 VAGVVNANMF
+394 VAGVVNSNMF

-449 VWFFK
+449 VWLFK

-513 FGLNVASLV
+513 FGLNAASLV

-640 EASKITSGVIKL
+640 EASKITSGVVKL

-684 GDKKSLSAIAD
+684 GNKKSLSAIAD

>member
-20 SFLLALIFIV
+20 SFLLALVFVV

-56 TVYDMNGFE
+56 TVYDTNGFE
-65 NDFRTDVNSVLAW
+65 IDFRTDVNSVLAW
-78 SNRNYMQKQVEKK
+78 SNRNYMQKQIEKK
-91 KTEFVDGM
+91 KTEFIDGM

-111 ANSQALQKSY
+111 ANRQALLKSY

-129 YDEDDESDVD
+129 YDEDDDSDVD

-149 QHEYDEFGNDVF
+149 QHEYDEFGSDVF
-161 YFQKDYSEE
+161 YFEKQYSGE
-170 LSTGRYLWFT
+170 LSAGRYLWFT
-180 CNVPLSDSS
+180 CSVPFAYSG

-206 DFGPYFTQSE
+206 ELGAYLTQTE

-229 GVVYTN
+229 GIVYTN
-235 VDDVNTFKKSATA
+235 VDDVNTFKKNATA
-248 DKGFWLGEDNLGRNR
+248 DKGFWLGENNLGRNR
-263 FYSLCNVYDDF
+263 FYSLCNVSDDF

-292 DDYYSEIQEN
+292 NDYYSEIQEN

-362 VAGGFF
+362 VTGGFL
-368 LLVNLLY
+368 LLVNSLY
-375 FYAKSLFSEMD
+375 FYARILFTEAET
-386 IYSTLADM
+386 YSTLGDM
-394 VAGVVNANMF
+394 VAGVINSNMF

-449 VWFFK
+449 VWLFK
-454 TVVAKPAKKGIAF
+454 MVVAKPVKKGIAF

-485 YGVVNLLLLFFVW
+485 YGVVNLLLLFLVPVCGAGMRMVFCLV
-498 LGDDGVVRLLLCFAW
+498 W

-577 KDERMRSELI
+577 RDERMRSELI

-640 EASKITSGVIKL
+640 EASKITSGVVKL

-740 QQLDISADELKE
+740 QPLDISADELKE

-790 DLFKVKVVLPRQAQK
+790 DLFKVKVVLPRQQGK

>member
-37 EVVKSAYLFGF
+37 EVVKSAYMFGF
-48 GDCLNNDL
+48 DDCLSNDL
-56 TVYDMNGFE
+56 TVYDTNGFE
-65 NDFRTDVNSVLAW
+65 NDFKTDVTSVLAW

-91 KTEFVDGM
+91 KTEFIDGM
-99 LAKYLESKSFYD
+99 LSKYLESKSFYD
-111 ANSQALQKSY
+111 ANSQALLKSY
-121 NDEYNDEY
+121 NDEYTD
-129 YDEDDESDVD
+129 YDGYDDDDGVD

-149 QHEYDEFGNDVF
+149 QHEYDEFGSDVF
-161 YFQKDYSEE
+161 YFEKQYSGE
-170 LSTGRYLWFT
+170 LSTGRCLWFT
-180 CNVPLSDSS
+180 CSVPFSYSG

-206 DFGPYFTQSE
+206 NLGPYLTQTE

-229 GVVYTN
+229 GIVYTN
-235 VDDVNTFKKSATA
+235 VDDVNAFKKSATA
-248 DKGFWLGEDNLGRNR
+248 DKGFWLGEDNLSRNR
-263 FYSLCNVYDDF
+263 FYSLCNYDDF

-292 DDYYSEIQEN
+292 NDYYSEIQEN
-302 FDKVNHNPMKNFA
+302 FDKVNHNPIKNFA
-315 VSVACI
+315 ISVACI
-321 ILLLLLLI
+321 ILLLLLLV

-368 LLVNLLY
+368 LLLNSLY
-375 FYAKSLFSEMD
+375 FYAKSLFSEAD

-394 VAGVVNANMF
+394 VAVVINSNMF
-404 MPLVCALAFA
+404 MPFVCALAFA

-449 VWFFK
+449 VWLFK
-454 TVVAKPAKKGIAF
+454 TVVAKPVKKGIAF

-485 YGVVNLLLLFFVW
+485 YGVVNLLLMFFVW
-498 LGDDGVVRLLLCFAW
+498 FCDEGGVRWLLCLAW
-513 FGLNVASLV
+513 FGLNAASLV
-522 FVVKYVMDLDE
+522 FIVKYVMDLDE

-640 EASKITSGVIKL
+640 EASKITSGVVKL

-740 QQLDISADELKE
+740 QPLDISADELKE

-773 DNLCQAM
+773 DNLCRAM

-790 DLFKVKVVLPRQAQK
+790 DLFKVKVVLPRQHK

>member
-14 KASRVI
+14 KTSRVV

-37 EVVKSAYLFGF
+37 EVVKSAYIFGID
-48 GDCLNNDL
+48 DCLSNDL
-56 TVYDMNGFE
+56 TVYDTNGFE

-78 SNRNYMQKQVEKK
+78 SNRNYMQKRIEKK

-111 ANSQALQKSY
+111 ENSQALLKSY
-121 NDEYNDEY
+121 NDEYTD
-129 YDEDDESDVD
+129 YDGYDDDDGVD

-144 SLYNI
+144 SLYHI
-149 QHEYDEFGNDVF
+149 QHEYDDFGNDVF
-161 YFQKDYSEE
+161 YFQKDYSGE
-170 LSTGRYLWFT
+170 LSAGRYLWFT
-180 CNVPLSDSS
+180 CTVPLSYSN
-189 EQAQKYLE
+189 EQALKYLE
-197 KKFDNEVTK
+197 KKFNNEVTK
-206 DFGPYFTQSE
+206 ELGPYFTQTE

-235 VDDVNTFKKSATA
+235 VDDVNTFKKNATA
-248 DKGFWLGEDNLGRNR
+248 DKGFWLGEDNLSRNR
-263 FYSLCNVYDDF
+263 FYSLCNDYDDF

-292 DDYYSEIQEN
+292 DDSYSEIQEN

-321 ILLLLLLI
+321 ILLLLLLV

-368 LLVNLLY
+368 LLVNSLY
-375 FYAKSLFSEMD
+375 CYTKILFSEAD
-386 IYSTLADM
+386 IYNDLADM
-394 VAGVVNANMF
+394 TISVVNANMF
-404 MPLVCALAFA
+404 MPLVCALAFV

-423 TSVARQVKAHSGFFK
+423 TSVARQVKTHSGFFK
-438 NTLVYMLIKCL
+438 NTLVYMLIKCF
-449 VWFFK
+449 VWLFK
-454 TVVAKPAKKGIAF
+454 TVVVKPAKKGIAF

-485 YGVVNLLLLFFVW
+485 YGVVNLLLMFFVW
-498 LGDDGVVRLLLCFAW
+498 FCDDGGVRWLLCLVW

-522 FVVKYVMDLDE
+522 FIVKYVMDLDE

-600 IITYVDLLKHCDIQ
+600 IITYVDLLKHCDIR

-640 EASKITSGVIKL
+640 EASKITSGVVKL

-740 QQLDISADELKE
+740 QPLDISADELKE

-790 DLFKVKVVLPRQAQK
+790 DLFKVKVVLPRQHK

>member
-1 MDLDTKLKNIKIQ
+1 MDLDTKLKNIKTQ

-20 SFLLALIFIV
+20 SFLLALVFV
-30 VGMLNGI
+30 VMGMLNGI

-48 GDCLNNDL
+48 GDCLSNDL
-56 TVYDMNGFE
+56 TVYDTNGFE

-78 SNRNYMQKQVEKK
+78 SNQNYMQKQTEKK

-111 ANSQALQKSY
+111 ANSQALLKSY
-121 NDEYNDEY
+121 NDEYNEY
-129 YDEDDESDVD
+129 YDEDDDGDVD
-139 YDDAS
+139 YNDAS

-149 QHEYDEFGNDVF
+149 QHKYDEFGKDVF
-161 YFQKDYSEE
+161 YFQKDYEE
-170 LSTGRYLWFT
+170 KLSTGVYLWFN
-180 CNVPLSDSS
+180 CSVPLSYSG

-197 KKFDNEVTK
+197 KKFDKEVTENL
-206 DFGPYFTQSE
+206 GPYLTQTE

-229 GVVYTN
+229 GIVYTN
-235 VDDVNTFKKSATA
+235 VDDVNTFKKNATA
-248 DKGFWLGEDNLGRNR
+248 DKGFWLGEDNLGTNK
-263 FYSLCNVYDDF
+263 FYSICNGYDDF
-274 YTNNT
+274 YIDNT

-292 DDYYSEIQEN
+292 NDAYAEVQNN
-302 FDKVNHNPMKNFA
+302 FNRIGNNTELNFSI
-315 VSVACI
+315 SVACI
-321 ILLLLLLI
+321 IFLILLLI
-329 WNCVLAGRK
+329 LNCILAGRK
-338 GSEYKTSKIDKV
+338 GGEYKTAKIDKV
-350 PNDLHFLVSGGL
+350 PNDLHFLISGGL

-368 LLVNLLY
+368 LFVNSLY
-375 FYAKSLFSEMD
+375 FYAKCLFSD
-386 IYSTLADM
+386 ADNYSTLADM
-394 VAGVVNANMF
+394 VISVVNSNMF

-423 TSVARQVKAHSGFFK
+423 TSVARQIKAHSGFFK
-438 NTLVYMLIKCL
+438 NTLVYMIIKCF
-449 VWFFK
+449 VWLFK
-454 TVVAKPAKKGIAF
+454 TIVAKPAKKGIAF

-479 MAYLIG
+479 MAYLIS
-485 YGVVNLLLLFFVW
+485 YGVVNLLLLFFVSIC
-498 LGDDGVVRLLLCFAW
+498 DYCGVRILLCLLW
-513 FGLNVASLV
+513 FGMNAASLV
-522 FVVKYVMDLDE
+522 FVVRYVMDLDE

-577 KDERMRSELI
+577 RDERMRSELI

-640 EASKITSGVIKL
+640 EASKITSGVVKL

-740 QQLDISADELKE
+740 QPLDISADELKE
-752 RFVRGDKSRNEE
+752 RFVRGDKSRNQE

-773 DNLCQAM
+773 DNICQAM
-780 HGRMEIHIDG
+780 HGRMEITIDG
-790 DLFKVKVVLPRQAQK
+790 DLFKVKVVLPRSKQK